1 MTPRLVLNY
10 EYYTYRET
18 ILMTSFSPLKLRAKL
33 VNLWVKS
40 VSTVPPCLRSVPRV
54 GDAPSPPCER
64 KHSVTP
70 KVLSVTPSSCWVG
83 YGWLVGRIIDPKPA
97 SNGNQ

>member
-1 MTPRLVLNY
+1 M
-10 EYYTYRET
+10 
-18 ILMTSFSPLKLRAKL
+18 MTSFSPLKLRAKL
-33 VNLWVKS
+33 VNLCVMLVNLRVMS

-70 KVLSVTPSSCWVG
+70 KVFSVTPSSCWMV
-83 YGWLVGRIIDPKPA
+83 ID
-97 SNGNQ
+97 S